1 MPNELA
7 TSIRNTLPELR
18 VSRITLLNSPLMAK
32 PTRPAFMATTSTGGY
47 IGRWYWTN
55 TGVHPDFPHW
65 GSVSIIPRPALPDD
79 NWGVWAGL
87 FPVISQ
93 IINWRFYD
101 SDY

>member
-1 MPNELA
+1 M
-7 TSIRNTLPELR
+7 T
-18 VSRITLLNSPLMAK
+18 K
-32 PTRPAFMATTSTGGY
+32 PIRPAFMAITSTGGY

-65 GSVSIIPRPALPDD
+65 GSVNVIPKPALPDD
-79 NWGVWAGL
+79 NWSVWAGL

-101 SDY
+101 NDN